1 MGGIQL
7 LKKRAPMLGGNFCAW
22 MGLFGTFQC
31 VMLYLT
37 KKDTH
42 MNQVVA
48 GGMTGATINIRGGW
62 RYAFRGGIQG
72 AIFIGVFNI
81 MEIFM
86 TKNQAC
92 SMIEQKKMRDN
103 FEMLTQLSQIAGTRP
118 ELLTMS
124 REDLIE
130 ERNQLM
136 LQISETQGIDL
147 SQMQ

>member
-1 MGGIQL
+1 
-7 LKKRAPMLGGNFCAW
+7 MLGGNFCAW

-37 KKDTH
+37 QRDSH
-42 MNQVVA
+42 INQVIA
-48 GGMTGATINIRGGW
+48 GGLTGATINIRGGW

-72 AIFIGVFNI
+72 AVFIGVFNI

-92 SMIEQKKMRDN
+92 GMIEQKKMRDN
-103 FEMLTQLSQIAGTRP
+103 FEMLTQLSQLSINRP

-124 REDLIE
+124 REDLE
-130 ERNQLM
+130 NKKKELM
-136 LQISETQGIDL
+136 YQISEAQGIDI